1 MHTTPETNAPHIDA
15 TPMAKSLDE
24 FSTIEQ
30 LAANNPDLITVNRL
44 RWIIRD
50 RHNNGLAPAV
60 KKLGKKQG
68 FVDLFWKGTL
78 LVEHKSKGKDLDTAF
93 EQATDYFAGI

>member
-60 KKLGKKQG
+60 KKLGKN
-68 FVDLFWKGTL
+68 L
-78 LVEHKSKGKDLDTAF
+78 LVHVPTFVTWLMQQKG
-93 EQATDYFAGI
+93 